1 MSQIDAL
8 LDERRGYVVRNLPER
23 IAAVDA
29 ELARLGH
36 KPDDE
41 PAVETATVAPAENAA
56 IKRGPGRP
64 RKE

>member
-8 LDERRGYVVRNLPER
+8 LEERRGYVVRNLPER

-29 ELARLGH
+29 ELARLGYAAD
-36 KPDDE
+36 P
-41 PAVETATVAPAENAA
+41 PVVETATVAPAENAA